1 MLGLFRRL
9 FDENDHRGLK
19 ADVDGVVGQ
28 GLDLQAAIAA
38 HRNWKLRLDAY
49 LAGHSTE
56 DLRAENICFD
66 DRCDLGKWIHGPG
79 KKALGHVPGFQ
90 RLVADHR
97 MFHYAASNVVA
108 LSKAGKVGEAL
119 TMLEGPY
126 EAASRNVIAALG
138 ELQALSARSVEPA
151 GKRIL
156 DFDGYKRQLVR
167 GFTEMTGP
175 TGDAM
180 ALRLE
185 RADDPKSL
193 GALMPAAVEFVV
205 GVRGASAG
213 NDFLRRYATPL
224 AA

>member
-1 MLGLFRRL
+1 MAGLFKRL
-9 FDENDHRGLK
+9 FDGHQDNRAQAAAAPG
-19 ADVDGVVGQ
+19 VGQ
-28 GLDLQAAIAA
+28 GLDLQAAMAA

-56 DLRAENICFD
+56 DMRAEHICFD
-66 DRCDLGKWIHGPG
+66 DRCDFGKWVHGPG
-79 KKALGHVPGFQ
+79 KAALGHVPGFQ

-108 LSKAGKVGEAL
+108 LFKAGKIGEAL

-126 EAASRNVIAALG
+126 EAASRRVIAALG
-138 ELQALSARSVEPA
+138 EMQAQGARPAEP
-151 GKRIL
+151 GKRML
-156 DFDGYKRQLVR
+156 DFDAFKRQLVH

-185 RADDPKSL
+185 HADDPKTL
-193 GALMPAAVEFVV
+193 GALLPAAVQFVI

-213 NDFLRRYATPL
+213 SDFRRRFATAL